1 MNLGQQTE
9 QLMSP
14 QPINISMRSK
24 KQHIRLWF
32 ECLQLCHLDP
42 QYSENLKRSQSF
54 YEEWGDV
61 RNIKF
66 DDWWKDHKYLF
77 DEVMVKEVSKV
88 THSPNTITLSIPL
101 NENVST
107 IIKDVKMIVE
117 QKQSVR
123 LDELGEDQNNRKS
136 KSLGIG
142 KYSFTQKEIK
152 GLFHYQNLEMYKI
165 YFRLNRPPINRNFLM
180 EVRKSFDGRVRSQL
194 RRTMVNLPQ
203 MSDFERYKTNGD
215 FEDVIR
221 SVRRSLKGVEK
232 TLKNVSLGKFP

>member
-1 MNLGQQTE
+1 MSGQSIT
-9 QLMSP
+9 
-14 QPINISMRSK
+14 ISMKSK

-32 ECLQLCHLDP
+32 ECLQICHSDS
-42 QYSENLKRSQSF
+42 QYSENLKQSKDF

-61 RNIKF
+61 TNIKF

-77 DEVMVKEVSKV
+77 GEVMVKEVSKV
-88 THSPNTITLSIPL
+88 SSTPNTITLSIPL
-101 NENVST
+101 NDNVST
-107 IIKDVKMIVE
+107 IIKDVKRIVE
-117 QKQSVR
+117 QKQSDR
-123 LDELGEDQNNRKS
+123 LIELGEDQSNRKS

-142 KYSFTQKEIK
+142 KYSFTQREIK

-165 YFRLNRPPINRNFLM
+165 YRRLNRPPVNRNFLM
-180 EVRKSFDGRVRSQL
+180 EVRKSFDSRVRSQL

-203 MSDFERYKTNGD
+203 MNDFEIYKTNGD

-232 TLKNVSLGKFP
+232 TLRNVSLGKFP

>member
-1 MNLGQQTE
+1 
-9 QLMSP
+9 
-14 QPINISMRSK
+14 MRSK

-32 ECLQLCHLDP
+32 ECLQICHSDL
-42 QYSENLKRSQSF
+42 QYSANLQRSKGF
-54 YEEWGDV
+54 YEEWGNV
-61 RNIKF
+61 TNNKF

-77 DEVMVKEVSKV
+77 DEVMVKEVSKISN
-88 THSPNTITLSIPL
+88 SPNTMTLSIPL

-107 IIKDVKMIVE
+107 ILKDVKRIVE
-117 QKQSVR
+117 QKQTDR
-123 LDELGEDQNNRKS
+123 LIELGEGQSNRKS

-165 YFRLNRPPINRNFLM
+165 YNRLNRPPINRNFLM
-180 EVRKSFDGRVRSQL
+180 EVRKSFDSRVRSQL

-203 MSDFERYKTNGD
+203 MSDFDMIYTTNGD
-215 FEDVIR
+215 CEDIIR
-221 SVRRSLKGVEK
+221 SVRRSIKGVEK

>member
-1 MNLGQQTE
+1 
-9 QLMSP
+9 MSP
-14 QPINISMRSK
+14 QSINISMRSK

-32 ECLQLCHLDP
+32 ECLQICHSDSK
-42 QYSENLKRSQSF
+42 YFENLEQSKDF

-61 RNIKF
+61 TNIKF

-77 DEVMVKEVSKV
+77 DEVLVKEVSKV
-88 THSPNTITLSIPL
+88 SNSPNTLTLSIPL

-107 IIKDVKMIVE
+107 IIKNVKRIVE
-117 QKQSVR
+117 QKQTER
-123 LDELGEDQNNRKS
+123 LIELGEENSNRKS
-136 KSLGIG
+136 KSLGVG

-165 YFRLNRPPINRNFLM
+165 YLRLDKPPINRDFLIQ
-180 EVRKSFDGRVRSQL
+180 VRKSFDSRVRSQL
-194 RRTMVNLPQ
+194 RKTMVNLPQ
-203 MSDFERYKTNGD
+203 LDDFDRFKTNSD

-232 TLKNVSLGKFP
+232 TLINVSNGRFP

>member
-1 MNLGQQTE
+1 
-9 QLMSP
+9 
-14 QPINISMRSK
+14 MRSK

-32 ECLQLCHLDP
+32 ECLHICHSDL
-42 QYSENLKRSQSF
+42 QYSDNLKRLKGF

-61 RNIKF
+61 TNIKF

-77 DEVMVKEVSKV
+77 EEVMVKEVSKV
-88 THSPNTITLSIPL
+88 SSTPNTITLSIPL

-107 IIKDVKMIVE
+107 SIKDVKRLVE
-117 QKQSVR
+117 KKQSDR
-123 LDELGEDQNNRKS
+123 LVELGLDRSNRKS
-136 KSLGIG
+136 KSLGVG

-165 YFRLNRPPINRNFLM
+165 FLRLNRPPINRNFLM

-203 MSDFERYKTNGD
+203 MRDFERYKTNSD

-232 TLKNVSLGKFP
+232 TLRNVSLGKFP

>member
-1 MNLGQQTE
+1 
-9 QLMSP
+9 MSP

-24 KQHIRLWF
+24 KQHLRLWF
-32 ECLQLCHLDP
+32 EYLQICHSNP
-42 QYSENLKRSQSF
+42 QYSENLKQSKDF

-61 RNIKF
+61 TNIKF
-66 DDWWKDHKYLF
+66 DDWWKNHKYLF
-77 DEVMVKEVSKV
+77 EEVMVKEVSKV
-88 THSPNTITLSIPL
+88 SNSPKTITLSIPL

-107 IIKDVKMIVE
+107 IIKDVKRIVE
-117 QKQSVR
+117 QKQSDR
-123 LDELGEDQNNRKS
+123 LIELGEDHCNRKS

-165 YFRLNRPPINRNFLM
+165 FLRLNRPPINRNFLI
-180 EVRKSFDGRVRSQL
+180 EVRKSFDSRVRSQL

-203 MSDFERYKTNGD
+203 MNDFDRLKTNGD

-221 SVRRSLKGVEK
+221 SVRRSLRGVEK
-232 TLKNVSLGKFP
+232 TLTNVSKGRFP

>member
-1 MNLGQQTE
+1 
-9 QLMSP
+9 MSP
-14 QPINISMRSK
+14 QPIKISMRSK

-32 ECLQLCHLDP
+32 ECLHICHSDL
-42 QYSENLKRSQSF
+42 QYSDNLKRLKGF

-61 RNIKF
+61 TNIKF

-77 DEVMVKEVSKV
+77 EEVMVKEVSKV
-88 THSPNTITLSIPL
+88 SSTPNTITLSIPL

-107 IIKDVKMIVE
+107 SIKDVKRLVE
-117 QKQSVR
+117 KKQSDR
-123 LDELGEDQNNRKS
+123 LVELGLDRSNRKS
-136 KSLGIG
+136 KSLGVG

-165 YFRLNRPPINRNFLM
+165 FLRLNRPPINRNFLM

-203 MSDFERYKTNGD
+203 MRDFERYKTNSD

-232 TLKNVSLGKFP
+232 TLRNVSLGKFP

>member
-1 MNLGQQTE
+1 
-9 QLMSP
+9 MSP

-32 ECLQLCHLDP
+32 ECLQICHSDL
-42 QYSENLKRSQSF
+42 QYSDNLKRSKGF
-54 YEEWGDV
+54 YQEWGDV
-61 RNIKF
+61 TNIKF

-77 DEVMVKEVSKV
+77 EEVMVKEVSKV
-88 THSPNTITLSIPL
+88 SSTPNTITLSIPL
-101 NENVST
+101 NETVST
-107 IIKDVKMIVE
+107 IIKDVKQLVE
-117 QKQSVR
+117 QKQSDR
-123 LDELGEDQNNRKS
+123 LVELGLDRSNRKS
-136 KSLGIG
+136 KSLGVG

-165 YFRLNRPPINRNFLM
+165 YLRLNRPPINRNFLM
-180 EVRKSFDGRVRSQL
+180 EVRKSFDSRVRSQL

-221 SVRRSLKGVEK
+221 SVRRSIKGVEK
-232 TLKNVSLGKFP
+232 TLTNVSKGRFP

>member
-1 MNLGQQTE
+1 
-9 QLMSP
+9 MSP
-14 QPINISMRSK
+14 QSINISMRSK

-32 ECLQLCHLDP
+32 ECLQICHSDP
-42 QYSENLKRSQSF
+42 QYSENLKQSKDF

-61 RNIKF
+61 LNIKF
-66 DDWWKDHKYLF
+66 DDWWRDHKYLF
-77 DEVMVKEVSKV
+77 DDVLVKEVSKV
-88 THSPNTITLSIPL
+88 SKSPNIMTLSIPL

-107 IIKDVKMIVE
+107 ILKDVKRIVE
-117 QKQSVR
+117 QKQSDR
-123 LDELGEDQNNRKS
+123 LVELGESQSSRKS

-165 YFRLNRPPINRNFLM
+165 YLRLNKPPINRNFLI
-180 EVRKSFDGRVRSQL
+180 EVRKSFDSRVRSQL
-194 RRTMVNLPQ
+194 RKTMVNLPQ
-203 MSDFERYKTNGD
+203 MSDFERFKDNAD

-232 TLKNVSLGKFP
+232 TLANVSKGRFP

>member
-1 MNLGQQTE
+1 
-9 QLMSP
+9 MSP

-32 ECLQLCHLDP
+32 EGLQICHSDP
-42 QYSENLKRSQSF
+42 QYSDNLKRSKGF
-54 YEEWGDV
+54 YEEWSNV
-61 RNIKF
+61 TNIKF

-77 DEVMVKEVSKV
+77 EEVMVKEVSKV
-88 THSPNTITLSIPL
+88 SHSPNTIILSIPL

-107 IIKDVKMIVE
+107 IIKDVKRIFE

-165 YFRLNRPPINRNFLM
+165 YLRLNRPPVNRNFLM
-180 EVRKSFDGRVRSQL
+180 EVRKSFDSRVRSQL

-203 MSDFERYKTNGD
+203 INDFERYKTNGD

-232 TLKNVSLGKFP
+232 ILRNVSLGKFP

>member
-1 MNLGQQTE
+1 
-9 QLMSP
+9 
-14 QPINISMRSK
+14 
-24 KQHIRLWF
+24 
-32 ECLQLCHLDP
+32 
-42 QYSENLKRSQSF
+42 
-54 YEEWGDV
+54 
-61 RNIKF
+61 
-66 DDWWKDHKYLF
+66 
-77 DEVMVKEVSKV
+77 MVKEVSKV
-88 THSPNTITLSIPL
+88 SHSPNTIVLSIPL

-107 IIKDVKMIVE
+107 IIKDVKRIVE

-123 LDELGEDQNNRKS
+123 LDELGEDQNSRKS

-165 YFRLNRPPINRNFLM
+165 FLQLDRPPINRNFLM
-180 EVRKSFDGRVRSQL
+180 KVRKSFDARVRSQL

-221 SVRRSLKGVEK
+221 SVRRSIKGVEK
-232 TLKNVSLGKFP
+232 TLTNVSKGRFP

>member
-1 MNLGQQTE
+1 
-9 QLMSP
+9 MS
-14 QPINISMRSK
+14 QKPINISMRSK

-32 ECLQLCHLDP
+32 ECLQICHSSPEYSKNLD
-42 QYSENLKRSQSF
+42 QSKDF

-61 RNIKF
+61 KDIKF
-66 DDWWKDHKYLF
+66 DAWWKDHKYLF

-88 THSPNTITLSIPL
+88 SSSPNTLTLSIPL

-107 IIKDVKMIVE
+107 ILKDVKRIVE
-117 QKQSVR
+117 QKQSER
-123 LDELGEDQNNRKS
+123 LAELGEDETNRKS
-136 KSLGIG
+136 KRLGIG

-165 YFRLNRPPINRNFLM
+165 FLKLNKPSINRNFLI
-180 EVRKSFDGRVRSQL
+180 EVRKNFDSRVRSQL

-203 MSDFERYKTNGD
+203 MNDFDRFKTNAD

-221 SVRRSLKGVEK
+221 SVRRSLKSVEK
-232 TLKNVSLGKFP
+232 TLTNVSNGHFP

>member
-1 MNLGQQTE
+1 
-9 QLMSP
+9 
-14 QPINISMRSK
+14 MRSK

-32 ECLQLCHLDP
+32 ECLQICHSDP
-42 QYSENLKRSQSF
+42 QYSENLKHSKDF

-61 RNIKF
+61 TNIKF

-88 THSPNTITLSIPL
+88 SKSPNTMTLSIPL
-101 NENVST
+101 NENVSS
-107 IIKDVKMIVE
+107 IIKDVKRMVE
-117 QKQSVR
+117 QKQSAR
-123 LDELGEDQNNRKS
+123 LIELGEDQSNRKS
-136 KSLGIG
+136 KRLGIG

-152 GLFHYQNLEMYKI
+152 GLLHYQNLEMYKI
-165 YFRLNRPPINRNFLM
+165 YLRLRRPPINRNFLM
-180 EVRKSFDGRVRSQL
+180 EVRKSFDSRVRSQL

-203 MSDFERYKTNGD
+203 MRDFERYKSNSD

-221 SVRRSLKGVEK
+221 SVRRSIKGVEK

>member
-1 MNLGQQTE
+1 
-9 QLMSP
+9 
-14 QPINISMRSK
+14 MRSK

-32 ECLQLCHLDP
+32 ECLHICHSDL
-42 QYSENLKRSQSF
+42 QYSDNLKRLKGF

-61 RNIKF
+61 TNIKF

-77 DEVMVKEVSKV
+77 EEVMVKEVSKV
-88 THSPNTITLSIPL
+88 SSTPNTITLSIPL

-107 IIKDVKMIVE
+107 SIKDVKRLVE
-117 QKQSVR
+117 KKQSDR
-123 LDELGEDQNNRKS
+123 LVELGLDRSNRKS
-136 KSLGIG
+136 KSLGVG

-165 YFRLNRPPINRNFLM
+165 FLRLNRPPINRNFLM

-203 MSDFERYKTNGD
+203 MRDFERYKTNSD

-232 TLKNVSLGKFP
+232 TLLNVSLGKFP

>member
-1 MNLGQQTE
+1 
-9 QLMSP
+9 
-14 QPINISMRSK
+14 MRSK

-32 ECLQLCHLDP
+32 ECLQICHSDP
-42 QYSENLKRSQSF
+42 HYSENLKQSKDF
-54 YEEWGDV
+54 YEEWGNV
-61 RNIKF
+61 TNIKF

-88 THSPNTITLSIPL
+88 SKSPNTMTLSIPL
-101 NENVST
+101 NENVSS
-107 IIKDVKMIVE
+107 ILKDVKRMVE
-117 QKQSVR
+117 QKQAAR
-123 LDELGEDQNNRKS
+123 LMDLGENPSNRKS
-136 KSLGIG
+136 KRLGIG

-165 YFRLNRPPINRNFLM
+165 YLRLRRPPINRNFLM
-180 EVRKSFDGRVRSQL
+180 EVRKSFDSRVRSQL

-203 MSDFERYKTNGD
+203 MRDFERYKSNSD

-221 SVRRSLKGVEK
+221 AVRRSIKGVEK